1 MFKHFLIM
9 IVIIVLIVI
18 CVKFIF
24 IRFQKLYIHNDIIKY
39 TLNQSDSNILKMYSD
54 KKDISSMNNKSI
66 FYSDHSWNTKNNNYI
81 HDTENDRYYII
92 DSGYYYYIPDPKRY
106 LLIVNKNIPVNI
118 FDTQKYKNK
127 VVFV

>member
-9 IVIIVLIVI
+9 GVVIILIVI

-54 KKDISSMNNKSI
+54 KKDISSVNNKSI
-66 FYSDHSWNTKNNNYI
+66 FYSDYSWNTQNNNYI
-81 HDTENDRYYII
+81 HDTEIDRYYII
-92 DSGYYYYIPDPKRY
+92 DSGYYYYVPDTRY
-106 LLIVNKNIPVNI
+106 SLIVNKNIPVNI
-118 FDTQKYKNK
+118 FDIQKYKNK
-127 VVFV
+127 VVFA